1 MNANQP
7 AQFLD
12 STWPLVVVVLPPVMG
27 MTAIRSL
34 VDGYEM
40 LLRRDQRFAHVVDC
54 AAVSKFPGVAE
65 RKVLTDWLGDDARV
79 ERERRLTVATAVVLT
94 SGPMRAFVS
103 AINWVR
109 RPSTPQKWWATQPEA
124 VEWCC
129 ELLVGEGVALPASV
143 GALRRPRALQSI
155 AARRSR

>member
-1 MNANQP
+1 MNANEP
-7 AQFLD
+7 ARFLD
-12 STWPLVVVVLPPVMG
+12 SAFPVVIVHLPAVMG
-27 MTAIRSL
+27 MTAIRSI

-40 LLRRDQRFAHVVDC
+40 VLRRNKRFAHVVDC
-54 AAVSKFPGVAE
+54 SAVSKFPGVSE
-65 RKVLTDWLGDDARV
+65 RKVLIDWLGDEARI

-109 RPSTPQKWWATQPEA
+109 RPSTPQKWTATQPEA

-129 ELLVGEGVALPASV
+129 QLLVEAGVSLPPAV
-143 GALRRPRALQSI
+143 GALRQPRAGQSI
-155 AARRSR
+155 AARRVR